1 MRRRELRLAT
11 EQAAEAVL
19 SERSLEWMRRLRRA
33 RHRRQPSTLSLPH
46 KRGPSSPEWA

>member
-1 MRRRELRLAT
+1 LRLAT

-33 RHRRQPSTLSLPH
+33 RHRREPSILTLPH
-46 KRGPSSPEWA
+46 EGGRSSPEWA